1 MGGLEWGREGGGRLP
16 RVSSRKSQR
25 LWFPTLNQPALG
37 LRVCQSHRPSFSS
50 CFCHSIGCQCPVLLF
65 LCVCPTLVSLFSAP
79 THHGRAVSVVC
90 WPVAA
95 GAVPFWCVVCQS
107 KGRVFF
113 GAHRR
118 RPWAGARR
126 DCQWVSAASVQ
137 AASSRRQ
144 PLAAAPAGATLSR
157 LLRFWGCCVDESRD
171 RVTPSDCRGSVSYP
185 PMTAFQSTAA
195 ATARTL
201 RRPRS
206 LFLLL
211 LSFVLV
217 LPPHDCASHVSSDN
231 QVCSSVSTAAATVVP
246 DRARW
251 FL

>member
-1 MGGLEWGREGGGRLP
+1 MP
-16 RVSSRKSQR
+16 RVSSRNSQR

-50 CFCHSIGCQCPVLLF
+50 CFYHSIGCQCPVLLF

-126 DCQWVSAASVQ
+126 DCQWVSVASVQ

-157 LLRFWGCCVDESRD
+157 LLRFWGCCVDESRPRHALGLPRLGFLSAD
-171 RVTPSDCRGSVSYP
+171 DCFPVHCRCHCEG
-185 PMTAFQSTAA
+185 
-195 ATARTL
+195 TL

-206 LFLLL
+206 LFLHD
-211 LSFVLV
+211 LSFVLA
-217 LPPHDCASHVSSDN
+217 LPPHDCACHVSSDN
-231 QVCSSVSTAAATVVP
+231 QVCSSVSTAAAIVVP

>member
-1 MGGLEWGREGGGRLP
+1 MPAGWRAGVAPWAGAAQGVTAGRGGGEEPLAHPTPP
-16 RVSSRKSQR
+16 RPAASR
-25 LWFPTLNQPALG
+25 WLG
-37 LRVCQSHRPSFSS
+37 LSRRCEGASGRFAA
-50 CFCHSIGCQCPVLLF
+50 G
-65 LCVCPTLVSLFSAP
+65 TGSAP

-126 DCQWVSAASVQ
+126 DCQWVSVASVQ

-157 LLRFWGCCVDESRD
+157 LLRFWGCCVDESRPRHALGLPRLGFLSAD
-171 RVTPSDCRGSVSYP
+171 DCFPVHCRCHCEG
-185 PMTAFQSTAA
+185 
-195 ATARTL
+195 TL

-206 LFLLL
+206 LFLHD
-211 LSFVLV
+211 LSFVLA
-217 LPPHDCASHVSSDN
+217 LPPHDCACHVSSDN
-231 QVCSSVSTAAATVVP
+231 QVCSSVSTAAAIVVP

>member
-1 MGGLEWGREGGGRLP
+1 MPAGWRAGVAPWAGAAQGVTAGRGGGEEPLAHPTPP
-16 RVSSRKSQR
+16 RPAASR
-25 LWFPTLNQPALG
+25 WLG
-37 LRVCQSHRPSFSS
+37 LSRRCEGASGRFAA
-50 CFCHSIGCQCPVLLF
+50 G
-65 LCVCPTLVSLFSAP
+65 TGSAP